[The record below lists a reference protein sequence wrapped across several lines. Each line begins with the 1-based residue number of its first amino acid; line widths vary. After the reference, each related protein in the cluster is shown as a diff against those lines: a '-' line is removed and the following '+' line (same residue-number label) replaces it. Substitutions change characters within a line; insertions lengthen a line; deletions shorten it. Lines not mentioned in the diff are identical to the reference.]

1 MSYDERVVTRTD
13 ETDVPVAPA
22 ATPAPGYARGSTVRE
37 QRIERRATGGETIRR
52 LIVFLFGLIQGLI
65 ILRIILL
72 LLDAREG
79 NALVSGLLNLSQVFV
94 GPFEGILGTD
104 NLRAA
109 GSILDVSAIV
119 ALVGWTII
127 ELIVLGLLNVF
138 RREPTTT

>member
-22 ATPAPGYARGSTVRE
+22 PAPGYARGSTVQE
-37 QRIERRATGGETIRR
+37 QRIERRATGGETLRR

-65 ILRIILL
+65 VLRIILL

-104 NLRAA
+104 NLRSA

-119 ALVGWTII
+119 ALVGWTIL

-138 RREPTTT
+138 RREPSTR